1 MRLVDDC
8 GYIATSFRT
17 LMPCRGHRPQ
27 SVDDAIAISAA
38 AHVPCVIA
46 GGSDLPAQF
55 NAGFAPTDL
64 IDVGGIREFKTLDQ
78 EAGGLVIGAC
88 VTHYEGAARPLVREY
103 ASGFAAAWGKIAN
116 VRVRF
121 SATIGGNLM
130 ARRTRYECLIL
141 LSALEAN
148 ARLRGPAGT
157 FELPVEK
164 LWSATLPKGTLL
176 TAVGLPARNRLRF
189 DYERS
194 LRPIMTQADREIAD
208 CARLDPERQYRLYAV
223 R

>member
-1 MRLVDDC
+1 
-8 GYIATSFRT
+8 
-17 LMPCRGHRPQ
+17 
-27 SVDDAIAISAA
+27 
-38 AHVPCVIA
+38 
-46 GGSDLPAQF
+46 
-55 NAGFAPTDL
+55 
-64 IDVGGIREFKTLDQ
+64 
-78 EAGGLVIGAC
+78 
-88 VTHYEGAARPLVREY
+88 
-103 ASGFAAAWGKIAN
+103 
-116 VRVRF
+116 
-121 SATIGGNLM
+121 LM

-176 TAVGLPARNRLRF
+176 TAVGLPARNRLRV